1 MSRVHVYIVQCTRD
15 LSYSSAV
22 NPTINTEIEIQ
33 KHIISGFPVT
43 QLRVKPHDERFFQN
57 CNLLIFLV
65 SVLSHQDTKY
75 YNMVCF
81 TCLVFLVTRQ
91 LLNLL
96 LIQ

>member
-65 SVLSHQDTKY
+65 SSHQDTKY